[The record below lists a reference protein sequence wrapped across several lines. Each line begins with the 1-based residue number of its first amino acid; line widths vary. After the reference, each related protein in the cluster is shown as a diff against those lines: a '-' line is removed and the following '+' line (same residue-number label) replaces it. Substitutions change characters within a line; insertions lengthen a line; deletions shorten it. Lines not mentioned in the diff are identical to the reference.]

1 MKLFK
6 CKLHLNLVLLCVSFT
21 HPFSEA
27 KSTLN
32 DDQIKQQIIQESI
45 ASYSGNC
52 PCPYNIARN
61 GSQCG
66 KRSAYSKP
74 GGASPI
80 CYPEDVT
87 RRMIEQFKRTQY

>member
-1 MKLFK
+1 MKFLLLFFFVICSSLFGK
-6 CKLHLNLVLLCVSFT
+6 TNLT
-21 HPFSEA
+21 
-27 KSTLN
+27 

-45 ASYSGNC
+45 ASYRGSC
-52 PCPYNIARN
+52 PCPYNVARN

-66 KRSAYSKP
+66 RRSAYSRI

-87 RRMIEQFKRTQY
+87 QSLIRKYREKNKF